1 MPTNLNDPQRR
12 REFRRKLTQT
22 GLEQVRHLVSMK
34 NHYNRTKQAVAEQ
47 WLRDVESGAIVEDDL
62 RDIIDDLEA
71 LRPKY
76 VNGGNMTGLFLRHE
90 DEATALRLYT
100 EAMALLD
107 QRFGNGNQHTRQLTH
122 TINNGSGGFA
132 SDGPSL
138 ACLTS
143 TIELIRG
150 FVKISERTPRTPAPS
165 QPPLEPQPGDYPLDQ
180 LPSYSSF
187 HLQGLSDDDLARYVA
202 GWKPGTENHIIGT
215 RELERRKNMTAKPS
229 PSTDADSVKSS
240 YVDPARLAEIEALPS
255 TGWDFCRLAQLCRE
269 LIAAYADGHY
279 ITTAALVRIIMD
291 HVPPLFGF
299 DTFDQVAANYG
310 GPKAH
315 KSFKSSV
322 THLQQ
327 SMRNI
332 SDAQIHSHI
341 RRTDTLPNATQ
352 VDVKRDLDIL
362 LAEVVRIGKAHNFT
376 PN

>member
-1 MPTNLNDPQRR
+1 METLMTTNLNDPQRR

-255 TGWDFCRLAQLCRE
+255 TGFLPPRPAVPRINCCLRRWPLHHDGGAGAHHHGPRPASLWLRYLRSGCRQLRWAE
-269 LIAAYADGHY
+269 GPQVFQEFGDASSTVHAEHQRRTNPFPHPPDGHP
-279 ITTAALVRIIMD
+279 AQCDA
-291 HVPPLFGF
+291 
-299 DTFDQVAANYG
+299 G
-310 GPKAH
+310 GCEARP
-315 KSFKSSV
+315 
-322 THLQQ
+322 
-327 SMRNI
+327 
-332 SDAQIHSHI
+332 
-341 RRTDTLPNATQ
+341 
-352 VDVKRDLDIL
+352 
-362 LAEVVRIGKAHNFT
+362 
-376 PN
+376 

>member
-1 MPTNLNDPQRR
+1 MPNDLNDPQQR
-12 REFRRKLTQT
+12 REFRRHLSHT
-22 GLEQVRHLVSMK
+22 GLDQVRHLVAMR
-34 NHYNRTKQAVAEQ
+34 NHYNSAKQTVAEQ
-47 WLRDVESGAIVEDDL
+47 WLKDVESGAIVEDDL
-62 RDIIDDLEA
+62 REIIEGLEA
-71 LRPKY
+71 LKPKY

-100 EAMALLD
+100 ETMALLD
-107 QRFGNGNQHTRQLTH
+107 QRFGKGNQQSRQLAH

-150 FVKISERTPRTPAPS
+150 FVRISERMPRSSAPS
-165 QPPLEPQPGDYPLDQ
+165 LPPPEPQPGDYPLEQ

-187 HLQGLSDDDLARYVA
+187 HLRGLSDDDLARYVA
-202 GWKPGTENHIIGT
+202 GWKSGTENHIIGM
-215 RELERRKNMTAKPS
+215 RELERRKTMARTPS
-229 PSTDADSVKSS
+229 SMIETGPSKRS
-240 YVDPARLAEIEALPS
+240 YIDPARLAEIEALQS
-255 TGWDFCRLAQLCRE
+255 VKWDFCRLAQLCRE
-269 LIAAYADGHY
+269 LNAAFGDGHY
-279 ITTAALVRIIMD
+279 ITTAALVRIVMD

-299 DTFDQVAANYG
+299 NDFDQIAANYG

-315 KSFKSSV
+315 KSFKKSM

-341 RRTDTLPNATQ
+341 RPTDALPNSTQ
-352 VDVKRDLDIL
+352 VDVKGDLDVL
-362 LAEVVRIGKAHNFT
+362 LAEVIRIGKSS
-376 PN
+376 